1 MRHGFGVDMETSQ
14 RPKSRKEQSTE
25 PVSETALFPVV
36 AVGASAGGLE
46 AFTQLLHGL
55 PDNVGM
61 AFVFIQHLD
70 PTHHSMLAELLS
82 KSSSLPVVEAKN
94 RAELRPNCV
103 YVIPPN
109 VRMGILQNRL
119 QLTPRE
125 QEHGLHLP
133 IDFFMR
139 SLAEER
145 KDKAVGAVLSGTGSD
160 GTLGLAAIK
169 AEGGITFAQEAQSA
183 KYDGMPRSAI
193 ASGCVDS
200 VLTAEDIAKELVRIA
215 RHPYFGA
222 AKAAVEK
229 QPAKDT
235 IHEKVYSLLR
245 KTSGIDFRLYKPG
258 TVRRRTLRRMAVH
271 KIERVEDYVK
281 HLQAHPEEVE
291 QLYQDLLIPVTS
303 FFRDPDAFET
313 LKSTVFPAI
322 LKDKSNRGN
331 IRIWTPGC
339 STGEETYSVA
349 IALLEFLGARAPS
362 FHIQLFG
369 TDANERGIDKARSGI
384 YLEQI
389 AQDISLE
396 RLRRFFV
403 KVEQGYRVSKAVRD
417 LCVFARQNIAEDPPF
432 SQMNLVSCRNLL
444 IYFGSGLQQR
454 VVPILH
460 YALRSSGFLM
470 LGNSESTAAFPNLFA
485 PVDNKH
491 KIFAKRVAATRLHY
505 DFSTLQHPREGR
517 TPYVPAQQAS
527 GAVSKSAATL
537 QQEADR
543 IVLKNHAPA
552 GLVIN
557 GEMEILQFRGRT
569 SAYVEP
575 APGRASLNLLKMA
588 RRGLTEELR
597 KVINKALKK
606 GSARVMDVPFQ
617 HNGRSKS
624 VNIFVERLNGDL
636 PAEAANYLVL
646 FEEIGSESPSVSRAT
661 RTSRSST
668 RSTEKDR
675 KFLEL
680 QRRAANT
687 EEHLRSV
694 IESKEALEEEFQ
706 SANEEILSANEE
718 LQSSNE
724 ELETSK
730 EELQST
736 NEELTTVNDELRNR
750 NLELGQLNNDL
761 SNLLSSTTLPV
772 VMVDRGLRIRRATSA
787 SAKAFKIL
795 PSDIGRPITDI
806 RSEITIQDIDKLISG
821 VIETLATKEVEVQDR
836 NGHWYSLQIRPYRTA
851 DDKID
856 GAVLVLNDID
866 LTKSASERFKRAKE
880 FSEGIIDTVREP
892 LLVLDSDLR
901 VAYANPA
908 FFVQFRVSREE
919 TARKFL
925 YRLGNEQWNIPK
937 LRALLEKVATDDTP
951 VSDYE
956 VTHDFPDLGTKTMLL
971 NARRIHD
978 AHRDEALILLAIED
992 VTERRQAE
1000 KARARLAAVV
1010 ESSTDAIITKD
1021 LNGTIETWNAGAEH
1035 LFGFSAEEA
1044 VGRSI
1049 TLIIPP
1055 ELQNE
1060 EIETL
1065 ARLRRGELIEHFD
1078 TVHITKKGKRVP
1090 VSLTI
1095 SPIKTS
1101 SGEVVGASKVA
1112 RDITDRKR
1120 TEDALKQSHDNLEV
1134 QVQRRT
1140 ESLRQL
1146 SSSLHHMQ
1154 DDERRK
1160 IARELHDSVGQYL
1173 VSVKMN
1179 LAQADHGDVQKSK
1192 TALSESNELLDRCI
1206 AEIRTISHLLHPP
1219 LLDESGLASAAKW
1232 YVEGFGERSSIEAS
1246 LDVSPHFE
1254 RLPQAVEM
1262 ALFRTLQESLTN
1274 VHRHSGSSKVDIRIE
1289 LQDGQVG
1296 LIVRDY
1302 GKGVSSEKLE
1312 SFHATGGSLGV
1323 GLTGM
1328 RERILELGGN
1338 LQIVSESPGIS
1349 VRATIPIGNEHVDK
1363 TRPFK
1368 SPDENGS
1375 AA

>member
-1 MRHGFGVDMETSQ
+1 MKPSR
-14 RPKSRKEQSTE
+14 RPKFPKEQNAE
-25 PVSETALFPVV
+25 PVREIAHFPVV

-46 AFTQLLHGL
+46 AFTQLIRVL
-55 PDNVGM
+55 PDKTGM
-61 AFVFIQHLD
+61 AFILIQHLD
-70 PTHHSMLAELLS
+70 RTHHSMLAELLA
-82 KSSSLPVVEAKN
+82 KSSSVPVIEAKN
-94 RAELRPNCV
+94 QAELQPNFV

-119 QLTPRE
+119 HLTPRE
-125 QEHGLHLP
+125 ENGLHLP

-139 SLAEER
+139 SLVEDR
-145 KDKAVGAVLSGTGSD
+145 KDKAVGVVLSGTGSD

-169 AEGGITFAQEAQSA
+169 GEGGITFAQEAKSA

-193 ASGCVDS
+193 ASGCVDF
-200 VLTAEDIAKELVRIA
+200 VLTPEDIAEELVRIA
-215 RHPYFGA
+215 RHPYFGPA
-222 AKAAVEK
+222 RKAVEK
-229 QPAKDT
+229 QPEKDT
-235 IHEKVYSLLR
+235 IHDKIDSLLR

-271 KIERVEDYVK
+271 KIDNIENYVK

-303 FFRDPDAFET
+303 FFRDPEAFET
-313 LKSTVFPAI
+313 LKTTVFPAF

-331 IRIWTPGC
+331 IRIWSPGC
-339 STGEETYSVA
+339 STGEETYSLA
-349 IALLEFLGARAPS
+349 IALLEFLGARAPN
-362 FHIQLFG
+362 FHVQIFG
-369 TDANERGIDKARSGI
+369 TDANERGIDRARVGV

-389 AQDISLE
+389 AQDVSPE

-470 LGNSESTAAFPNLFA
+470 LGNSESVAAFPNLFA
-485 PVDNKH
+485 PVDKKH
-491 KIFAKRVAATRLHY
+491 KVFVKRVAATRLHY
-505 DFSTLQHPREGR
+505 DFSMLQHPQEGR
-517 TPYVPAQQAS
+517 IPYVPVQQALR
-527 GAVSKSAATL
+527 AVSKSATTL

-588 RRGLTEELR
+588 RGGLAEELR

-606 GSARVMDVPFQ
+606 GSARIMDVPFR
-617 HNGRSKS
+617 HNGRGKS

-646 FEEIGSESPSVSRAT
+646 FEEIRSESPSASRAI
-661 RTSRSST
+661 RSST
-668 RSTEKDR
+668 SSARRTGKDR

-680 QRRAANT
+680 QRRAAST
-687 EEHLRSV
+687 EEHLRSL

-706 SANEEILSANEE
+706 SANEEIFSANEE

-772 VMVDRGLRIRRATSA
+772 VMVDRELRIRRATAA
-787 SAKAFKIL
+787 SAKALKIL
-795 PSDIGRPITDI
+795 PSDIGRSISDI
-806 RSEITIQDIDKLISG
+806 RSNITIEDVDKLISG
-821 VIETLATKEVEVQDR
+821 VIETLATKELELRDR
-836 NGHWYSLQIRPYRTA
+836 QGHWYSLQIRPYRTA

-856 GAVLVLNDID
+856 GAVLVVNDID
-866 LTKSASERFKRAKE
+866 LAKAASERIKKAKQ
-880 FSEGIIDTVREP
+880 FAEGIIDTVREP
-892 LLVLDSDLR
+892 LAVLDSDLR
-901 VAYANPA
+901 VVYASPS
-908 FFVQFRVSREE
+908 FLGTFRVSREE
-919 TARKFL
+919 TDTKFL

-937 LRALLEKVATDDTP
+937 LRALLEKVATNDAP
-951 VSDYE
+951 VSDYQ
-956 VTHDFPDLGTKTMLL
+956 VTHDFPDLGTRTMLL

-978 AHRDEALILLAIED
+978 VQENEQLILLAIED
-992 VTERRQAE
+992 ITERRQAE
-1000 KARARLAAVV
+1000 KARARLAAIV
-1010 ESSTDAIITKD
+1010 ESSADAIVTKD
-1021 LNGTIETWNAGAEH
+1021 LNGTIETWNAGAEE

-1049 TLIIPP
+1049 TFIIPP
-1055 ELQNE
+1055 ELQHE
-1060 EIETL
+1060 EVEIL
-1065 ARLRRGELIEHFD
+1065 ARLRRGERIEHFD
-1078 TVHITKKGKRVP
+1078 TIRITKKGKQIP

-1095 SPIKTS
+1095 SPIKDS

-1112 RDITDRKR
+1112 RDISDRKLA
-1120 TEDALKQSHDNLEV
+1120 EDALKQSRDNLEA
-1134 QVQRRT
+1134 QIQRRT

-1154 DDERRK
+1154 DDERRR

-1173 VSVKMN
+1173 VSIKMN
-1179 LAQADHGDVQKSK
+1179 LAQAEHGDVEQTK

-1219 LLDESGLASAAKW
+1219 LLDESGLVSAAKW
-1232 YVEGFGERSSIEAS
+1232 YVEGFGKRSRIEAK
-1246 LDVSPHFE
+1246 LDVSPRVE
-1254 RLPQAVEM
+1254 RLPQGVEM

-1302 GKGVSSEKLE
+1302 GKGVLSEKLE
-1312 SFHATGGSLGV
+1312 SFQATGGNLGV

-1349 VRATIPIGNEHVDK
+1349 VRATIPIGQSHVEK

>member
-1 MRHGFGVDMETSQ
+1 MKPSR
-14 RPKSRKEQSTE
+14 RPRSPKEQNAE
-25 PVSETALFPVV
+25 PVREIGLFPVV

-46 AFTQLLHGL
+46 AFTRLIRVL
-55 PDNVGM
+55 PDKTGM
-61 AFVFIQHLD
+61 AFVLVQHLD
-70 PTHHSMLAELLS
+70 PTHHSMLTELLA
-82 KSSSLPVVEAKN
+82 KSSSLPVIEAKN
-94 RAELRPNCV
+94 QAELQPNFV

-119 QLTPRE
+119 HLTPRE
-125 QEHGLHLP
+125 EENGLHLP

-139 SLAEER
+139 SLVEER
-145 KDKAVGAVLSGTGSD
+145 KDKAVGVVLSGTGSD

-169 AEGGITFAQEAQSA
+169 GEGGITFAQEAKSA

-193 ASGCVDS
+193 ASGCVDF
-200 VLTAEDIAKELVRIA
+200 VLTPEDIAKELVRIA
-215 RHPYFGA
+215 RHPYFGPA
-222 AKAAVEK
+222 RKAVEK
-229 QPAKDT
+229 QPETDT
-235 IHEKVYSLLR
+235 IHDKIYSLLR

-258 TVRRRTLRRMAVH
+258 TIRRRTVRRMAVH
-271 KIERVEDYVK
+271 KMDSVENYVK

-303 FFRDPDAFET
+303 FFRDPEAFET
-313 LKSTVFPAI
+313 LKTTVFPAF

-331 IRIWTPGC
+331 IRIWAPGC
-339 STGEETYSVA
+339 STGEETYSLA

-362 FHIQLFG
+362 FHVQIFG
-369 TDANERGIDKARSGI
+369 TDANERGIDKARVGV

-389 AQDISLE
+389 AQDVSPE

-470 LGNSESTAAFPNLFA
+470 VGNSESVAAFPNLFA
-485 PVDNKH
+485 PVDKKH
-491 KIFAKRVAATRLHY
+491 KVFAKRVAGTRLHY
-505 DFSTLQHPREGR
+505 DFSTLQHPRER
-517 TPYVPAQQAS
+517 RVPYVPVQQAS
-527 GAVSKSAATL
+527 GALSKSAATL

-588 RRGLTEELR
+588 RGGLAEELR

-606 GSARVMDVPFQ
+606 GSARIMDVPFQ
-617 HNGRSKS
+617 HNGRGKS

-636 PAEAANYLVL
+636 PVEAANYLVL
-646 FEEIGSESPSVSRAT
+646 FEEIRSESPSASRAI
-661 RTSRSST
+661 RSST
-668 RSTEKDR
+668 SSARRAGKDR

-680 QRRAANT
+680 QRRAAST
-687 EEHLRSV
+687 EEHLRSL

-772 VMVDRGLRIRRATSA
+772 VMVDRGLRIRRATAA
-787 SAKAFKIL
+787 SAKALKIL
-795 PSDIGRPITDI
+795 SSDVGRPISDI
-806 RSEITIQDIDKLISG
+806 RSNITIEDVDKLISG
-821 VIETLATKEVEVQDR
+821 VIETLTTKELELQDR
-836 NGHWYSLQIRPYRTA
+836 QGHWYSLQIRPYRTA

-856 GAVLVLNDID
+856 GAVLVVNDID
-866 LTKSASERFKRAKE
+866 LAKAASERFKKAKE
-880 FSEGIIDTVREP
+880 FAEGIIDTVREP
-892 LLVLDSDLR
+892 LAVLDSDLR
-901 VAYANPA
+901 VVYASPS
-908 FFVQFRVSREE
+908 FLGTFRVSREE
-919 TARKFL
+919 TDTKLL

-937 LRALLEKVATDDTP
+937 LRALLEKVATNDAP
-951 VSDYE
+951 VSDYQ
-956 VTHDFPDLGTKTMLL
+956 VTHDFPDLGTRTMLL

-978 AHRDEALILLAIED
+978 VQENEQLILLAIED
-992 VTERRQAE
+992 ITERKQAD
-1000 KARARLAAVV
+1000 KARARLAAIV
-1010 ESSTDAIITKD
+1010 ESSADAIVTKD
-1021 LNGTIETWNAGAEH
+1021 LNGTIETWNAGAEN

-1049 TLIIPP
+1049 TFIIPP
-1055 ELQNE
+1055 ELQHE
-1060 EIETL
+1060 EDEIL
-1065 ARLRRGELIEHFD
+1065 ARLRRGERIEHFD
-1078 TVHITKKGKRVP
+1078 TIRITKKGKQIP

-1095 SPIKTS
+1095 SPIKAS

-1112 RDITDRKR
+1112 RDITDRKLA
-1120 TEDALKQSHDNLEV
+1120 EDALKESRDNLEA

-1173 VSVKMN
+1173 VSIKMN
-1179 LAQADHGDVQKSK
+1179 LAQAERGDVEQTT
-1192 TALSESNELLDRCI
+1192 TALSESNELLDRCL

-1232 YVEGFGERSSIEAS
+1232 YVEGFGKRSSIEAK
-1246 LDVSPHFE
+1246 LDVSPRVE
-1254 RLPQAVEM
+1254 RLPQGVEM

-1302 GKGVSSEKLE
+1302 GKGVPSEKLE
-1312 SFHATGGSLGV
+1312 SFQATGGNLGV

-1349 VRATIPIGNEHVDK
+1349 VRATIPIGQDHVEK
-1363 TRPFK
+1363 TPPFK